1 MSTCGVITLAARR
14 GWVGYAEQPAGQC
27 DIVCPIAIGEEA
39 VVPDAVKSVGQDVDE
54 KAADEL
60 VGVDSAA
67 ITR

>member
-1 MSTCGVITLAARR
+1 MHRRLVGVAGLALCRR
-14 GWVGYAEQPAGQC
+14 DAEELAGAGDVVGAPGVGKQ
-27 DIVCPIAIGEEA
+27 A
-39 VVPDAVKSVGQDVDE
+39 VVADAVEAAGQDVDE